1 MFVINYIPYEMK
13 NAVIICSTRSGR
25 NIDKFKEAKLE
36 KEEAEKIN
44 CCRLKDALAFVECK
58 VVNEAEAGYHII
70 FIGKVVSIRFKK
82 KGKRLFQLEKLEF
95 TTTKEGI

>member
-1 MFVINYIPYEMK
+1 MK
-13 NAVIICSTRSGR
+13 NAVIICGTRSER

-36 KEEAEKIN
+36 KEEAEKN

-82 KGKRLFQLEKLEF
+82 KGKRLFQLEKLKF